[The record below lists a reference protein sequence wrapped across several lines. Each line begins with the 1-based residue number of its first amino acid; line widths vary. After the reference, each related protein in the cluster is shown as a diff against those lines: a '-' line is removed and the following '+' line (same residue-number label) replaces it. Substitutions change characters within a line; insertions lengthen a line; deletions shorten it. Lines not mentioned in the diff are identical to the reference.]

1 MKAQFLLNGM
11 DNINVFEP
19 EWDVP
24 KNIFALQ
31 TIRNTSPSKELLNK
45 NQTKLST
52 NLGFDFINKKAIG
65 LNQSHSNISIELPA
79 DDRDADASYTT
90 HNKVVCSIRTADC
103 MPLLITDEEGS
114 FVAAIHAGWRGL
126 ASSIIENTLKKINS
140 KGKFIVW
147 IGPHISQEFFEVGA
161 EVRNIFLEN
170 DSASSEAFTNNAN
183 GKYFLSMLKV
193 AKLKLHRLDVKKIY
207 ITKNF
212 CTYKNA
218 NNYFSYRRN
227 ASKERMTSLIWM
239 EE

>member
-1 MKAQFLLNGM
+1 MLNGM
-11 DNINVFEP
+11 NNINVFEP
-19 EWDVP
+19 EWDAP

-31 TIRNTSPSKELLNK
+31 TLRNTSPSKEFLNK

-52 NLGFDFINKKAIG
+52 NLGFEFINKKAIG
-65 LNQSHSNISIELPA
+65 LNQSHSNISIELPS

-103 MPLLITDEEGS
+103 MPLLITDEVGS

-126 ASSIIENTLKKINS
+126 ASNIIENTLKKINA

-170 DSASSEAFTNNAN
+170 DPASTEAFTNDAN
-183 GKYFLSMLKV
+183 EKYFLSMLNV
-193 AKLKLHRLDVKKIY
+193 AKLKLHRLGVQKIY
-207 ITKNF
+207 VTKNF
-212 CTYKNA
+212 CTYKNV
-218 NNYFSYRRN
+218 NNYYSYRRD
-227 ASKERMTSLIWM
+227 ASIERMTSLIWM

>member
-1 MKAQFLLNGM
+1 MLNGI
-11 DNINVFEP
+11 DNTIIFEP

-31 TIRNTSPSKELLNK
+31 TTRNTSPSKELLNK
-45 NQTKLST
+45 NKTKLST
-52 NLGFDFINKKAIG
+52 NFGLEFINKKSIG
-65 LNQSHSNISIELPA
+65 LNQTHSNIPIELPS

-90 HNKVVCSIRTADC
+90 QNKVVCSITTADC
-103 MPLLITDEEGS
+103 MPLLITDEVGS

-126 ASSIIENTLKKINS
+126 ASSIIENTLKKINA

-147 IGPHISQEFFEVGA
+147 IGPHISQEFFEVGV

-170 DSASSEAFTNNAN
+170 DSASAEAFINAAN
-183 GKYFLSMLKV
+183 GKYLLSMLKV
-193 AKLKLHRLDVKKIY
+193 AQLKLQSLGVEKIY
-207 ITKNF
+207 VTKNF

-218 NNYFSYRRN
+218 NYYSYRRET
-227 ASKERMTSLIWM
+227 SKERMTSLIWI

>member
-1 MKAQFLLNGM
+1 MLNTI
-11 DNINVFEP
+11 DNINIFEP
-19 EWDVP
+19 EWIVP

-31 TIRNTSPSKELLNK
+31 TTRNSDLRQGALKKNK
-45 NQTKLST
+45 TKPLT
-52 NLGFDFINKKAIG
+52 NFGLEFINKKAIG
-65 LNQSHSNISIELPA
+65 LNQSHSNIPIELPS

-90 HNKVVCSIRTADC
+90 QNKVICSIRTADC
-103 MPLLITDEEGS
+103 MPLLVTDEEGS

-126 ASSIIENTLKKINS
+126 ASGIIENTLKKINA

-170 DSASSEAFTNNAN
+170 DPSSAEAFTNAAN

-193 AKLKLHRLDVKKIY
+193 AKLKLKSLGVQKIF

-218 NNYFSYRRN
+218 NDYYSYRRE
-227 ASKERMTSLIWM
+227 SF
-239 EE
+239 

>member
-1 MKAQFLLNGM
+1 MLNGM
-11 DNINVFEP
+11 DNINIFEP
-19 EWDVP
+19 EWVVP

-31 TIRNTSPSKELLNK
+31 TTRNTNPSKEPLHKNK
-45 NQTKLST
+45 KKLST
-52 NLGFDFINKKAIG
+52 NFGLEFINKKVIG
-65 LNQSHSNISIELPA
+65 LNQSHSNISIELPS
-79 DDRDADASYTT
+79 DDRDADASYTIQ
-90 HNKVVCSIRTADC
+90 NKVVCSIRTADC
-103 MPLLITDEEGS
+103 MPLLATDEEGS

-126 ASSIIENTLKKINS
+126 ASGIIENTLKKINA

-161 EVRNIFLEN
+161 DVRNIFLGN
-170 DSASSEAFTNNAN
+170 DSSTDEAFRHGEN

-193 AKLKLHRLDVKKIY
+193 AQLKLHSLGVEKIY

-218 NNYFSYRRN
+218 NNYYSYRRD

-239 EE
+239 EK

>member
-1 MKAQFLLNGM
+1 M
-11 DNINVFEP
+11 DNINIFKP
-19 EWDVP
+19 EWIVP

-31 TIRNTSPSKELLNK
+31 TTRNTIPRKELLFDNK
-45 NQTKLST
+45 TELST
-52 NLGFDFINKKAIG
+52 NFGLEFVNKKVIG
-65 LNQSHSNISIELPA
+65 LNQSHSNKSIELPS

-90 HNKVVCSIRTADC
+90 RNNLVCSIRTADC
-103 MPLLITDEEGS
+103 MPLLITDKLGS

-126 ASSIIENTLKKINS
+126 ASGIIENTLKKING

-161 EVRNIFLEN
+161 EVRNIFLKN
-170 DSASSEAFTNNAN
+170 DPASAEAFTHGEN

-193 AKLKLHRLDVKKIY
+193 AQLKLLSLGVEKIY

-218 NNYFSYRRN
+218 NNYYSYRRD

-239 EE
+239 EK

>member
-1 MKAQFLLNGM
+1 MLNGM
-11 DNINVFEP
+11 NNINVFEP
-19 EWDVP
+19 EWDAP

-31 TIRNTSPSKELLNK
+31 TLRNTSPSKEFLNK

-52 NLGFDFINKKAIG
+52 NLGFEFINKKAIG
-65 LNQSHSNISIELPA
+65 LNQSHSNISIELPS

-103 MPLLITDEEGS
+103 MPLLITDEAGS

-126 ASSIIENTLKKINS
+126 ASNIIENTLKKINA

-170 DSASSEAFTNNAN
+170 DSASAEAFINAAN
-183 GKYFLSMLKV
+183 GKYLLSMLKV
-193 AKLKLHRLDVKKIY
+193 AQLKLQNLGVEKIY
-207 ITKNF
+207 VTKNF

-218 NNYFSYRRN
+218 NYYSYRRET
-227 ASKERMTSLIWM
+227 SKERMTSLIWI

>member
-1 MKAQFLLNGM
+1 MLNGM
-11 DNINVFEP
+11 DNINIFEP

-31 TIRNTSPSKELLNK
+31 TTRNSNLIKEPFNK
-45 NQTKLST
+45 NKTKLST
-52 NLGFDFINKKAIG
+52 NLGFEFINKKAIG
-65 LNQSHSNISIELPA
+65 LNQSHSNISIELPS

-103 MPLLITDEEGS
+103 MPLLITDEAGS

-126 ASSIIENTLKKINS
+126 AASIIENTLKKINA

-170 DSASSEAFTNNAN
+170 DSASAEAFINAAN
-183 GKYFLSMLKV
+183 GKYLLSMLKV
-193 AKLKLHRLDVKKIY
+193 AQLKLQSLGVEKIY
-207 ITKNF
+207 VTKNF

-218 NNYFSYRRN
+218 NYYSYRRET
-227 ASKERMTSLIWM
+227 SKERMTSLIWI

>member
-1 MKAQFLLNGM
+1 MLNSM
-11 DNINVFEP
+11 EDINIFEP

-31 TIRNTSPSKELLNK
+31 TTKNFNPSNELLLKNK
-45 NQTKLST
+45 TKLSN
-52 NLGFDFINKKAIG
+52 NLDFAFINKKAIG
-65 LNQSHSNISIELPA
+65 LNQSHSNISIELPS
-79 DDRDADASYTT
+79 DNRDADASYTA

-103 MPLLITDEEGS
+103 MPLLITDEVGS

-126 ASSIIENTLKKINS
+126 ASGIIENTLKKI
-140 KGKFIVW
+140 KTKEKYIVW

-170 DSASSEAFTNNAN
+170 DPTSTEAFTNEAN
-183 GKYFLSMLKV
+183 GKYLLSMLKV
-193 AKLKLHRLDVKKIY
+193 AQLKLLSLGVEKIY

-218 NNYFSYRRN
+218 NNYYSYRRD
-227 ASKERMTSLIWM
+227 ASKKRMTSLIWM